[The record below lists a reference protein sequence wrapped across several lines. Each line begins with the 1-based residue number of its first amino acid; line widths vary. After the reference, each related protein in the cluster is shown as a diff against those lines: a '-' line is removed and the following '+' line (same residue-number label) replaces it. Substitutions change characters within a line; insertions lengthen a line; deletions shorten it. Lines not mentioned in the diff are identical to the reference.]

1 MLAVG
6 EAVPE
11 TVVFAAPGE
20 PVSLRS
26 LADEG
31 PVLFLFYLL
40 DWSGT

>member
-1 MLAVG
+1 VLAAGDPVP
-6 EAVPE
+6 EAV
-11 TVVFAAPGE
+11 VFSAPGE

-31 PVLFLFYLL
+31 AVLFLFYLL